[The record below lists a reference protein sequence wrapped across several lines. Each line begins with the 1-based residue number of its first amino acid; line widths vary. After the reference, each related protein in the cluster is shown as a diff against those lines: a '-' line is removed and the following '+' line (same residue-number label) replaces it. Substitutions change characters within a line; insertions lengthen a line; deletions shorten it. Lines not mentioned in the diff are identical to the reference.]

1 MRQGLGESPD
11 SNGLRERVHPA
22 LTFLAIRNAGL
33 RAMRAVALFACFL
46 AAMPALAADDAVLA
60 FGARIAGDDARSRIV
75 IDLEKKIDVA
85 VHYVTNPPR
94 VIVDLPR
101 VAFGFPADQLAP
113 RGLLSD
119 IRYGTMDADSARLV
133 LTARKPVEL
142 TTAKV
147 QVEGKDIRLVLDAVS
162 VPEKRFQAL
171 AAAETWRQGDIAPK
185 PASAMLAQ
193 KPATDGAFVIAVDA
207 GHGGIDAGAIG
218 ADSKTEEKNVTL
230 AFARGLVER
239 LNREPGIKAVLTRED
254 DRFLSLSERV
264 QIAREKRANLFVSLH
279 ADTLQQNSI
288 RGATV
293 YTISDNASDG
303 LAAALAKRENLS
315 DEIAG
320 IKLGD
325 EPAEV
330 ADILLD
336 LTRRETQAFSIAMAR
351 SVVGAFE
358 GQIGLI
364 NNPHRYAGFRVL
376 QAPDVPSILLE
387 LGFLSNPED
396 EKLLLDEAWRAKVA
410 DLLAVAVRRYREKA
424 AADGG

>member
-1 MRQGLGESPD
+1 
-11 SNGLRERVHPA
+11 
-22 LTFLAIRNAGL
+22 
-33 RAMRAVALFACFL
+33 MRAVALALSCL
-46 AAMPALAADDAVLA
+46 APMTALAADDAVLA
-60 FGARIAGDDARSRIV
+60 YGARIAGDDARSRIV

-94 VIVDLPR
+94 VIIDLPK

-113 RGLLSD
+113 RGLFSD
-119 IRYGTMDADSARLV
+119 IRYGTMDAGSARLV

-142 TTAKV
+142 TTARV
-147 QVEGKDIRLVLDAVS
+147 QAEGKDIRLVLDAVS
-162 VPEKRFQAL
+162 VSEKRFEEL
-171 AAAETWRQGDIAPK
+171 AATETWRQAETAQPETAALLPK
-185 PASAMLAQ
+185 PAAG
-193 KPATDGAFVIAVDA
+193 ATFVIAVDA

-218 ADSKTEEKNVTL
+218 ADTKTEEKNVTL
-230 AFARGLVER
+230 AFARGLAER
-239 LNREPGIKAVLTRED
+239 LNREPGMKAVLTRED

-264 QIAREKRANLFVSLH
+264 QVARQKGANLFVSLH

-293 YTISDNASDG
+293 YTISDTASDG

-396 EKLLLDEAWRAKVA
+396 EKLLLDEQWREKVA